1 MMDIQQNPVGWYFM
15 DDPEVVA
22 MPGSGYSHG
31 KEPPNDAINLIP
43 LFAQPDQE
51 IVCLKTRIAELESEN
66 QLLRSTAAYE
76 ADVAESYKAE
86 ADTLRSRVT
95 ALETYHELNKKQIA
109 YLFEERNDDIS
120 KLSTLKQQVTE
131 LRKFKDACEKQN
143 ELQELGD
150 GVFHCQRCGIVD
162 AKDHCRSNGTW
173 CDYDAKWIQGPF
185 YTHPYPDTA
194 IRGE

>member
-1 MMDIQQNPVGWYFM
+1 MDIQQNPVGWYFM

-22 MPGSGYSHG
+22 MPGSGYYHG
-31 KEPPNDAINLIP
+31 KEPPNDAINLVP

-95 ALETYHELNKKQIA
+95 ALETYHEFNKKQIA
-109 YLFEERNDDIS
+109 YLIEERNTDIAQLS
-120 KLSTLKQQVTE
+120 SLGHQVAKLTE
-131 LRKFKDACEKQN
+131 QRDVVFKLWADA
-143 ELQELGD
+143 
-150 GVFHCQRCGIVD
+150 VD
-162 AKDHCRSNGTW
+162 WSG
-173 CDYDAKWIQGPF
+173 
-185 YTHPYPDTA
+185 
-194 IRGE
+194 